1 MDERKS
7 IIKDL
12 EAKKRILIDTRNRLL
27 EGLGDSLFQRIGDEE
42 PFSDSQAGSPGAVLL
57 EYRGMQKE
65 IADSTTTIKSLE
77 LDIVRLKELEARI
90 AAIETEQSLLKAE
103 QAQVHIR
110 IGLAVLGAP
119 GSNNVSVPLKK
130 QEEDLL
136 ARIEEHER
144 ALDGLDEQGGGI
156 FNWLGKNARTAVEKA
171 LLSKNR
177 SDLEKL
183 YLRAGIEFLS
193 TAMEEELSGED
204 FAKDAENAMGIKN
217 RLSSLTDELASLR
230 EERRKLGGVIG
241 TDSSPAHRIKSLE
254 RRIAQIK
261 KEMPAVY
268 LKLGSLAA
276 ASVASDACVGKEA
289 FASFLNDDSLA
300 VLDKTGLLS
309 SQIAEEELTIK
320 KINAAIR
327 IDEEKA
333 EIERLKRAIVAQ
345 RQKITAAEDAIASH
359 EEHINET
366 EQHII
371 ELETFIQG
379 DHGGEN

>member
-12 EAKKRILIDTRNRLL
+12 EGKKRVLIDTRNRLL
-27 EGLGDSLFQRIGDEE
+27 EGFGQSLFQRIGDEE

-65 IADSTTTIKSLE
+65 IADSTGTIKSLE
-77 LDIVRLKELEARI
+77 LDIIRLKELEERI
-90 AAIETEQSLLKAE
+90 AAIETEQSLLKGE
-103 QAQVHIR
+103 LAQVHIR
-110 IGLAVLGAP
+110 IGMAVLEASDP
-119 GSNNVSVPLKK
+119 NNVSAPLKK

-136 ARIEEHER
+136 VKIEEHER
-144 ALDGLDEQGGGI
+144 VLEGLDEQGGNI
-156 FNWLGKNARTAVEKA
+156 LNRLGKNARTAVEKA
-171 LLSKNR
+171 LLAKNR

-183 YLRAGIEFLS
+183 YLRAGIEYLS
-193 TAMEEELSGED
+193 SIYDELPADEK
-204 FAKDAENAMGIKN
+204 AKDVERALEIKN
-217 RLSSLTDELASLR
+217 HVSSLSDEMLSLK

-241 TDSSPAHRIKSLE
+241 TDSSPAHRIKGLE

-261 KEMPAVY
+261 KELPAVY

-276 ASVASDACVGKEA
+276 ATGGKEA
-289 FASFLNDDSLA
+289 FASYLNDDGPG
-300 VLDKTGLLS
+300 VLEKAEVIS
-309 SQIAEEELTIK
+309 SQIAEQELSIK

-327 IDEEKA
+327 VDEEKA
-333 EIERLKRAIVAQ
+333 EIERLKKAIVAQ

-379 DHGGEN
+379 DNGGEN

>member
-12 EAKKRILIDTRNRLL
+12 EEKKRILIDTRNRLL
-27 EGLGDSLFQRIGDEE
+27 EGLGESLFQKIGDEE
-42 PFSDSQAGSPGAVLL
+42 PFSDSQAGSAGAVLL

-65 IADSTTTIKSLE
+65 IADSTGAIKSLE
-77 LDIVRLKELEARI
+77 LDIIRLKELEGRI
-90 AAIETEQSLLKAE
+90 AAIETEQSLLKGE
-103 QAQVHIR
+103 LAQVHVR
-110 IGLAVLGAP
+110 IGMSVLGTP
-119 GSNNVSVPLKK
+119 DSNNVSVPLKK

-136 ARIEEHER
+136 DKIEEHER
-144 ALDGLDEQGGGI
+144 ALDGLDEQGGNI
-156 FNWLGKNARTAVEKA
+156 LNWLGKNARTAVEKA

-183 YLRAGIEFLS
+183 YLRAGIEYLS
-193 TAMEEELSGED
+193 SIYDELPADEK
-204 FAKDAENAMGIKN
+204 AKDVEKALEIKN
-217 RLSSLTDELASLR
+217 RVSSLADELVSLR
-230 EERRKLGGVIG
+230 EERRKIGGVMG
-241 TDSSPAHRIKSLE
+241 TDSSPAHRIKGLE

-261 KEMPAVY
+261 KEFPAVN

-276 ASVASDACVGKEA
+276 ASGGKEA
-289 FASFLNDDSLA
+289 FASFMSDDA
-300 VLDKTGLLS
+300 PVVLEKAETLS
-309 SQIAEEELTIK
+309 SQIAEEELSIK

-333 EIERLKRAIVAQ
+333 EIERLKKAIVAQ

>member
-12 EAKKRILIDTRNRLL
+12 EGKKRVLIDTRNRLL
-27 EGLGDSLFQRIGDEE
+27 EGLGEALFQRIGDAE
-42 PFSDSQAGSPGAVLL
+42 PFSDNQTGSAGAVLL

-65 IADSTTTIKSLE
+65 IADSTEAIKSLE
-77 LDIVRLKELEARI
+77 LDIIRLKEMEGRI
-90 AAIETEQSLLKAE
+90 AAIETEQSLLKGE
-103 QAQVHIR
+103 MAQVHVR
-110 IGLAVLGAP
+110 IGMAVLGA
-119 GSNNVSVPLKK
+119 SDSDNISAPLKK

-136 ARIEEHER
+136 AKIEEHER
-144 ALDGLDEQGGGI
+144 ALEGLDEQGGNI
-156 FNWLGKNARTAVEKA
+156 LNWLGKNARTAVENA

-183 YLRAGIEFLS
+183 YLRAGIEYLAS
-193 TAMEEELSGED
+193 IYDELPADEN
-204 FAKDAENAMGIKN
+204 AKDAEKALEIKN
-217 RLSSLTDELASLR
+217 RVSNLADELVSLR
-230 EERRKLGGVIG
+230 EERRKIGGVVG

-261 KEMPAVY
+261 KELPAVY

-289 FASFLNDDSLA
+289 FTSFLNDDANGVLEKAELLA
-300 VLDKTGLLS
+300 
-309 SQIAEEELTIK
+309 SQIAEEELSIK

-333 EIERLKRAIVAQ
+333 EIERLKKAIVAQ

>member
-12 EAKKRILIDTRNRLL
+12 EGKKRILIDTRNRLL
-27 EGLGDSLFQRIGDEE
+27 EGLGEALFQKIGDGE
-42 PFSDSQAGSPGAVLL
+42 PFSDSQAGSAGAVLL

-65 IADSTTTIKSLE
+65 IADSTGSIKSLE
-77 LDIVRLKELEARI
+77 LDIIRLKELEGRV
-90 AAIETEQSLLKAE
+90 AAIETEQSLLKGE
-103 QAQVHIR
+103 LAQLHVR
-110 IGLAVLGAP
+110 IGMAALGAP
-119 GSNNVSVPLKK
+119 ESNNISVALKK

-136 ARIEEHER
+136 DKIEEHER
-144 ALDGLDEQGGGI
+144 ALEGLDEQGGNI
-156 FNWLGKNARTAVEKA
+156 LDWLGKNARTAVEKA

-183 YLRAGIEFLS
+183 YLRAGIEYLS
-193 TAMEEELSGED
+193 SIFDELPVDES
-204 FAKDAENAMGIKN
+204 AKDTEKALEIKN
-217 RLSSLTDELASLR
+217 RISSLTDELVSLR
-230 EERRKLGGVIG
+230 EERRKIGGVIG

-261 KEMPAVY
+261 KELPAVY

-276 ASVASDACVGKEA
+276 ATGGKEA
-289 FASFLNDDSLA
+289 FSSFLNDDGPGILEKA
-300 VLDKTGLLS
+300 ELLS
-309 SQIAEEELTIK
+309 SQIAEEELSIK

-333 EIERLKRAIVAQ
+333 EIERLKKAIVAQ

-371 ELETFIQG
+371 ELEAFIQG

>member
-12 EAKKRILIDTRNRLL
+12 EAKKRILNDARNHLL
-27 EGLGDSLFQRIGDEE
+27 EGLGESLFQRIGDEE
-42 PFSDSQAGSPGAVLL
+42 PFSDSQAGSAGAVLL

-65 IADSTTTIKSLE
+65 IADSTGAIKSLE
-77 LDIVRLKELEARI
+77 LDIIRLKELEGRI
-90 AAIETEQSLLKAE
+90 AAIETEQSLLKGE
-103 QAQVHIR
+103 LVQVHVR
-110 IGLAVLGAP
+110 IGMAVLGAP
-119 GSNNVSVPLKK
+119 DPNNTSVPLKK

-136 ARIEEHER
+136 AKIEEHER
-144 ALDGLDEQGGGI
+144 ALEGLDEQEGNI
-156 FNWLGKNARTAVEKA
+156 LTWLGKNARTAVEKA
-171 LLSKNR
+171 LLSRNR

-183 YLRAGIEFLS
+183 YLRAGMEYLLS
-193 TAMEEELSGED
+193 IFDEIPADEN
-204 FAKDAENAMGIKN
+204 AKDAEKALEIKN
-217 RLSSLTDELASLR
+217 RVSSLTDELVSLR
-230 EERRKLGGVIG
+230 EERRKIGGVVG
-241 TDSSPAHRIKSLE
+241 TDSSPAHRIKGLE
-254 RRIAQIK
+254 RRIAQIT
-261 KEMPAVY
+261 KELPAVY

-276 ASVASDACVGKEA
+276 ASVASDACVGKDA
-289 FASFLNDDSLA
+289 FASFMNDDASG
-300 VLDKTGLLS
+300 VLEKAEALS
-309 SQIAEEELTIK
+309 SQIAEEELSIK

-333 EIERLKRAIVAQ
+333 EIERLKKAIVAQ